1 MQKCE
6 FPVTL
11 VNFDTNLAERGD
23 LIRGS
28 DDYGV
33 RECVHVHMCISIYTY
48 VHIYI
53 YIYIHIYTYICA
65 LNILRSYA

>member
-33 RECVHVHMCISIYTY
+33 RECVYVHMCISIYTY
-48 VHIYI
+48 IYI
-53 YIYIHIYTYICA
+53 YIYIYIYMYIHIYTYI
-65 LNILRSYA
+65 